1 MNIDSL
7 ASLLGNIFSNDTPS
21 SGTGSG
27 GSDPSVAKD
36 DTIHPGLAALW
47 SGPLDEQSVRVVIPR
62 GSDDV
67 LQVYTKGR
75 FGYYADGA
83 AVDLQDWSVVK
94 VFENVT
100 FVTKA
105 RIVYLKF

>member
-7 ASLLGNIFSNDTPS
+7 ESLPGDIFSSDSPD
-21 SGTGSG
+21 SGTGSR
-27 GSDPSVAKD
+27 GSDHSVVKD

-47 SGPLDEQSVRVVIPR
+47 SGPLDEQAVGVVIPR

-67 LQVYTKGR
+67 LQLYTKGR

-83 AVDLQDWSVVK
+83 DVDIEDWSLVK
-94 VFENVT
+94 VFDKVI

-105 RIVYLKF
+105 RIQLFI